1 MAHHIDVAPEI
12 LAQIGEGH
20 LAYVREMS
28 SEDLARA
35 FPGGPDLPPGLRLW
49 ALIGA
54 AGQPIMVA
62 DDRDLALESA
72 LEHDLVAVSVH

>member
-1 MAHHIDVAPEI
+1 MAHRIDVAPEV

-20 LAYVREMS
+20 LAYVREFS

-35 FPGGPDLPPGLRLW
+35 FPGGPELPPGLRLW

-72 LEHDLVAVSVH
+72 REHDLVPVSLH

>member
-1 MAHHIDVAPEI
+1 MTHRIDVAPEV

-20 LAYVREMS
+20 LAYVREFS
-28 SEDLARA
+28 SEALALA
-35 FPGGPDLPPGLRLW
+35 FPGGPELPPGLRLW

-62 DDRDLALESA
+62 DDRDLAIESA
-72 LEHDLVAVSVH
+72 HEHDLVPVSLH